1 MIIFSSLDRNNEEEI
16 EIRGILNGKS
26 LCITVN
32 TEGLKAD
39 YEEADLI
46 ELQWIGLNNG

>member
-1 MIIFSSLDRNNEEEI
+1 MFIFSSLDRISEEEI

-26 LCITVN
+26 LCVIVN

-39 YEEADLI
+39 YEGADLI
-46 ELQWIGLNNG
+46 ELQWIGLK

>member
-1 MIIFSSLDRNNEEEI
+1 MFIFSSLDRTSEEEI

-32 TEGLKAD
+32 TEGLKTE
-39 YEEADLI
+39 YENAEVI
-46 ELQWIGLNNG
+46 ELQWIGLE